1 MEPTIQIANINAMLQ
16 VSHDE
21 LGELPPPN
29 ATVWNAQSACAKKLR
44 RSLVIITA
52 DGEVIS
58 LNKCWAS

>member
-21 LGELPPPN
+21 LGELPPPR
-29 ATVWNAQSACAKKLR
+29 NAQSACAKKLR

-52 DGEVIS
+52 DSEVIS
-58 LNKCWAS
+58 LNKC